1 MEENYR
7 NLCQVFTPTENVK
20 QLLDWCGYTDN
31 LYGKKI
37 IENSCGDGSIL
48 KEVVKR
54 YIEEC
59 FKNGISKSKIEMGLS
74 NDIYAI
80 EYDEPQYKRCIKNL
94 DSIVKEYQLDKIK
107 WKNIKNEDALLNL
120 YEEKFDYVVARAVAQ
135 LNTLSE
141 YSLPFLKINGKAIL
155 YKSDDIDEE
164 LKESIKGISLLGGKI
179 EKIEEVYFE
188 DFSRKIVFIDKIN
201 NTPKKYPRSGNKPR
215 TNPL

>member
-1 MEENYR
+1 MVDSVNKKVNFLNEVINSLDLKNVTAIHTRIEDLAHSDEYR
-7 NLCQVFTPTENVK
+7 
-20 QLLDWCGYTDN
+20 
-31 LYGKKI
+31 
-37 IENSCGDGSIL
+37 
-48 KEVVKR
+48 
-54 YIEEC
+54 
-59 FKNGISKSKIEMGLS
+59 
-74 NDIYAI
+74 
-80 EYDEPQYKRCIKNL
+80 
-94 DSIVKEYQLDKIK
+94 
-107 WKNIKNEDALLNL
+107 
-120 YEEKFDYVVARAVAQ
+120 EKFDYVVARAVAQ

-164 LKESIKGISLLGGKI
+164 LKESIKSISLLGGKI